1 MCFERKILRKI
12 FGPLKNNDGSYRIRY
27 NEELEELI
35 HHEHV
40 VRYIKSQPLK
50 WAGHV
55 VRMGEDRLPH
65 LILNQKLW
73 GTRPKGRPRGRWI
86 DAIEEDMRKM
96 KVRDWKNVAQDR
108 KRWGRIVRDAKAH
121 QGL

>member
-1 MCFERKILRKI
+1 M
-12 FGPLKNNDGSYRIRY
+12 
-27 NEELEELI
+27 
-35 HHEHV
+35 
-40 VRYIKSQPLK
+40 
-50 WAGHV
+50 

-65 LILNQKLW
+65 LVLNQKLW